1 MFAEWKNYYLAV
13 IAGFLAGFFLSF
25 TIDNISALS
34 SVPSIRVYL
43 LFGLPVLFLIVTWI
57 FTFLSRTFS
66 KLGFLKQAG
75 KFLMVGFLNTTVDFG
90 IINSL
95 ISYTGIVQGST
106 LVLFNTISFSIA
118 VTNSYFWNRMWV
130 FENKEDASVGQF
142 SKFVI
147 TTLISLLINNLI
159 VYTLATHVTPLF
171 GLDQKTWVNLAKAF
185 ATAFTMVW
193 NFLGYKFVVFRAQ
206 S

>member
-1 MFAEWKNYYLAV
+1 MFAERKNYYLAV

-25 TIDNISALS
+25 TVDNISALS
-34 SVPSIRVYL
+34 SIPSIRVHL
-43 LFGLPVLFLIVTWI
+43 LFGLPVLFLIATWI
-57 FTFLSRTFS
+57 FTFLARTFS
-66 KLGFLKQAG
+66 QFSFLKQAG
-75 KFLMVGFLNTTVDFG
+75 KFLMVGFLNTAVDFG

-95 ISYTGIVQGST
+95 ISYTGIVQGTT

-118 VTNSYFWNRMWV
+118 VSNSYFWNRMWV

-159 VYTLATHVTPLF
+159 VYTLATHVAPLF

-206 S
+206 A